1 METLIVL
8 SLRCT
13 AQFRKLSGAMA
24 GHHFVP
30 QNECALLSPGS
41 CLCIPM
47 ANSISRVVEMECWY
61 LAGNVIFLAFDQ
73 FASRVLSAYWVATR
87 QGELVIWNAGAW
99 NRNMV
104 TSSSGE
110 LISEDNVMIQF
121 MRPLSSSSCHKF

>member
-30 QNECALLSPGS
+30 QNECALLSLGFRTNET
-41 CLCIPM
+41 I
-47 ANSISRVVEMECWY
+47 
-61 LAGNVIFLAFDQ
+61 GKQ
-73 FASRVLSAYWVATR
+73 VLSAYWVATR
-87 QGELVIWNAGAW
+87 QGELVMWNAGAW

>member
-1 METLIVL
+1 METLVVL

-41 CLCIPM
+41 CLCLLGGHSLWRTC
-47 ANSISRVVEMECWY
+47 NVECLVPGRER
-61 LAGNVIFLAFDQ
+61 LAFDQ
-73 FASRVLSAYWVATR
+73 SVVK
-87 QGELVIWNAGAW
+87 
-99 NRNMV
+99 
-104 TSSSGE
+104 
-110 LISEDNVMIQF
+110 F